1 KCICF
6 PVLMK
11 RSSLRAGA
19 SASRRVVR
27 GRRPTAGEGRFG
39 AGSLMSGFTFTW
51 VKKQGGTAHHA
62 A

>member
-1 KCICF
+1 
-6 PVLMK
+6 M
-11 RSSLRAGA
+11 
-19 SASRRVVR
+19 VR

-62 A
+62 VSRCGPRPARA